1 MFLFL
6 SPNEQGTAHLII
18 PVKKRS
24 LNVGIWQQL
33 TTKTTKIRL
42 RYSNRAQRYFDL
54 LLLINTF
61 THGKLKSELFWRLI
75 SMKHINQEIF
85 VMRDCLSNCNGI
97 NHLYWRN
104 GCTTQLKRMPVLIL
118 PAMPSTCRHRTG
130 SINTEKQNKRSFAIS
145 QHQK

>member
-6 SPNEQGTAHLII
+6 MSPNELGTAHLII

-42 RYSNRAQRYFDL
+42 RYSNRAERYFDL

-61 THGKLKSELFWRLI
+61 THGKLKSELFWGLI
-75 SMKHINQEIF
+75 STIRHINWEIF
-85 VMRDCLSNCNGI
+85 VMQHCLKSDCL
-97 NHLYWRN
+97 
-104 GCTTQLKRMPVLIL
+104 
-118 PAMPSTCRHRTG
+118 
-130 SINTEKQNKRSFAIS
+130 
-145 QHQK
+145 